1 MTVVILWCVLPVN
14 VNVHLNMDSCG
25 ARFIYCSNCAAWPCI
40 NDCAPPMIS
49 VVKFPEVESLV
60 CFKGPQ
66 VPVRK
71 IVPVSMTT
79 GSISKYLIFLH
90 TPQHLIFFSSL

>member
-1 MTVVILWCVLPVN
+1 MPISFTV
-14 VNVHLNMDSCG
+14 LNS
-25 ARFIYCSNCAAWPCI
+25 AAWPCI
-40 NDCAPPMIS
+40 NGCAPLMIS
-49 VVKFPEVESLV
+49 AVKFLEVGLLEGEILV

-79 GSISKYLIFLH
+79 GSISKYLPPSI
-90 TPQHLIFFSSL
+90 